1 LATVGPICGKPPDA
15 HVRVESKVHTG
26 FGSPEVTIR
35 SSTAESAGG
44 GRRRSFSETIRGNK
58 GKLPGPFVRQ
68 GGGRWGRSSGRGGRL
83 YAAWWVWRGDHGGG
97 GNLDVG
103 AVGREENLP
112 TRLCESSIV
121 RKRSFVRN
129 GWVIA
134 AWWKILSTIELRGR
148 ANP

>member
-68 GGGRWGRSSGRGGRL
+68 GGGDGDEVPEGVVDYTRRGGCGEL
-83 YAAWWVWRGDHGGG
+83 IM
-97 GNLDVG
+97 VG
-103 AVGREENLP
+103 VEISTSARWEG
-112 TRLCESSIV
+112 
-121 RKRSFVRN
+121 KRTCRPGCVSRV
-129 GWVIA
+129 
-134 AWWKILSTIELRGR
+134 
-148 ANP
+148 